1 MTRWLDDAEMRAW
14 LGYRRMRLL
23 LDLQVSRDLA
33 ESSGLSD
40 ADYDVLSN
48 LSGTDGHRLRLG
60 ELSAY
65 MRWSKS
71 RLSHHLTRM
80 QQRGLV
86 TREDHPSDGRGAVIR
101 LTEAGWQAIRAAAP
115 PHVDSVRRHFIDRLT
130 EEQIRVLG
138 DIAET
143 ITGHLDG
150 VPATVPP
157 PATGR
162 RGA

>member
-1 MTRWLDDAEMRAW
+1 MRAW

-33 ESSGLSD
+33 EDSGLSD

-48 LSGTDGHRLRLG
+48 LSETDGHRLRLS
-60 ELSAY
+60 ELSAH

-86 TREDHPSDGRGAVIR
+86 RRQEHPSDGRGAVIV
-101 LTEAGWQAIRAAAP
+101 LTGEGWRAIRSAAP
-115 PHVDSVRRHFIDRLT
+115 KHVESVRRHFIDRLT
-130 EEQIRVLG
+130 DEQIRVLG
-138 DIAET
+138 DIADAVV
-143 ITGHLDG
+143 GHLDNA
-150 VPATVPP
+150 PAGGASR
-157 PATGR
+157 PADE
-162 RGA
+162 

>member
-1 MTRWLDDAEMRAW
+1 MTRWLDDAQMRAW

-33 ESSGLSD
+33 ENSGLSD

-48 LSGTDGHRLRLG
+48 LSETDGHRLRLS
-60 ELSAY
+60 ELSAH

-86 TREDHPSDGRGAVIR
+86 TREECPSDGRGAIIL
-101 LTEAGWQAIRAAAP
+101 LTDDGWQAIRTAAP
-115 PHVDSVRRHFIDRLT
+115 QHVESVRRHFIDRLT
-130 EEQIRVLG
+130 DEQIRVLG
-138 DIAET
+138 DIAEVV
-143 ITGHLDG
+143 IGHLDG
-150 VPATVPP
+150 VPART
-157 PATGR
+157 ASR
-162 RGA
+162 AAEQ

>member
-1 MTRWLDDAEMRAW
+1 MTMWLDDAEMRAW

-33 ESSGLSD
+33 ENSRLSE

-48 LSGTDGHRLRLG
+48 LSGTDGHRQRLS
-60 ELSAY
+60 ELSAH

-86 TREDHPSDGRGAVIR
+86 TREDHPSDGRGAVIM
-101 LTEAGWQAIRAAAP
+101 LTDAGWQAIRDAAP
-115 PHVDSVRRHFIDRLT
+115 RHVESVRRHFIDRLT
-130 EEQIRVLG
+130 DEQIRVLG
-138 DIAET
+138 DIADAVVE
-143 ITGHLDG
+143 HLDD
-150 VPATVPP
+150 VPTR
-157 PATGR
+157 PASPAPGR
-162 RGA
+162 

>member
-1 MTRWLDDAEMRAW
+1 MRAW

-33 ESSGLSD
+33 EDSGLSD

-48 LSGTDGHRLRLG
+48 LSETEGHRLRLS
-60 ELSAY
+60 ELSAH

-86 TREDHPSDGRGAVIR
+86 TREEHPSDGRGAVIV
-101 LTEAGWQAIRAAAP
+101 LTGDGWRAIRSAAP
-115 PHVDSVRRHFIDRLT
+115 KHVESVRRHFIDRLT
-130 EEQIRVLG
+130 DEQIRVLG
-138 DIAET
+138 DIADAVV
-143 ITGHLDG
+143 GHLDN
-150 VPATVPP
+150 VPAGSATR
-157 PATGR
+157 PADE
-162 RGA
+162 

>member
-1 MTRWLDDAEMRAW
+1 MTRWLDDAQMRAW

-33 ESSGLSD
+33 EDSGLSD

-48 LSGTDGHRLRLG
+48 LSETEGHRLRLS
-60 ELSAY
+60 ELSAH

-86 TREDHPSDGRGAVIR
+86 TREEHPSDGRGAVIV
-101 LTEAGWQAIRAAAP
+101 LTGDGWRAIRSAAP
-115 PHVDSVRRHFIDRLT
+115 KHVESVRRHFIDRLT
-130 EEQIRVLG
+130 DEQIRVLG
-138 DIAET
+138 DIADAVV
-143 ITGHLDG
+143 GHLDDA
-150 VPATVPP
+150 PAGSASR
-157 PATGR
+157 PADE
-162 RGA
+162 

>member
-1 MTRWLDDAEMRAW
+1 MRAW

-33 ESSGLSD
+33 EDSGLSD

-48 LSGTDGHRLRLG
+48 LSETDGHRLRLS
-60 ELSAY
+60 ELSTH

-86 TREDHPSDGRGAVIR
+86 RREEHPSDGRGAVIV
-101 LTEAGWQAIRAAAP
+101 LTGDGWQAIRSAAP
-115 PHVDSVRRHFIDRLT
+115 KHVESVRRHFIDRLT
-130 EEQIRVLG
+130 DEQIRVLG
-138 DIAET
+138 DIADAVV
-143 ITGHLDG
+143 GHLDNA
-150 VPATVPP
+150 PA
-157 PATGR
+157 G
-162 RGA
+162 GASRPTDE